1 MFLSMAISAT
11 EVLPAKIGLLELV
24 LVIWGLC
31 FVLWN

>member
-1 MFLSMAISAT
+1 MAISAT

-31 FVLWN
+31 FVL